1 MNIAIVTV
9 THNGQE
15 VARRILE
22 NSRNDRLQFT
32 NYELKNTDCGLL
44 FKSYEGIIFVCACGI
59 AVRKIAPYVCS
70 KVTDPAVIVI
80 DEQGKFV
87 ISLLSGHLGGANI
100 LTKRIA
106 ESIGAIPVI
115 TTATDIGGK
124 FSPDSFAK
132 ANNLHISEMDIA
144 KEIASH
150 IVGNGRIA
158 LYSDYPYNNRPEQF
172 FDDTLTDIGIC
183 ISADNRK
190 MPFAKTLHLIPKNL
204 ILGVGCKRDTAFSV
218 FEEFILQK
226 LSEYKLPLF
235 RVREIASIDLK
246 RNEKAL
252 QEFSEKYRIP
262 LKFYSAKALQAVKGN
277 FRYSEFVLKT
287 TGVDNVCERSA
298 LYYGGKLLISKQ
310 CGNGI
315 TLAVGEKDITIDFER
330 NIL

>member
-15 VARRILE
+15 VAKRILE
-22 NSRNDRLQFT
+22 NSRNDKLQFT
-32 NYELKNTDCGLL
+32 HCELKNTDCGLL
-44 FKSYEGIIFVCACGI
+44 FKNYEGIIFVCACGI
-59 AVRKIAPYVCS
+59 AVRKIAPYIRS

-87 ISLLSGHLGGANI
+87 ISLLSGHLGGANV
-100 LTKRIA
+100 LAKRIA

-132 ANNLHISEMDIA
+132 ANHLVILEMAVA
-144 KEIASH
+144 KAIASRM
-150 IVGNGRIA
+150 VEGEKIA
-158 LYSDYPYNNRPEQF
+158 LSSDYPYSNRPEQF

-183 ISADNRK
+183 ISADKNR
-190 MPFAKTLHLIPKNL
+190 MPFAKTLHLIPKN
-204 ILGVGCKRDTAFSV
+204 IVLGVGCKKNTASDV
-218 FEEFILQK
+218 FENFILQK
-226 LSEYKLPLF
+226 FSEYNLSLF
-235 RVREIASIDLK
+235 RICEIVSVDLK

-262 LKFYSAKALQAVKGN
+262 LKFYSAEELQKVKGS
-277 FRYSEFVLKT
+277 FEHSEFVLQT

-310 CGNGI
+310 CGNGV
-315 TLAVGEKDITIDFER
+315 TLAVGEKDVTIDFER
-330 NIL
+330 DIL